1 MIKSI
6 EEIIPAPPSHM
17 VGDGFRVHNFL
28 PGKHSITRMS
38 PFFLIDY
45 GSKIEFSPSERQRGV
60 GVHPH
65 RGFETVTLAYYG
77 KVAHHDSWGNA
88 GVIEEGGVQ
97 WMTAGSGVLHKEY
110 HEKEFSRK
118 GGLFQ
123 MVQLWV
129 NLPAKYKM
137 TKPAYQGF
145 TRDQLGKYELPGNEG
160 VVEVVAGE
168 FNNVKGPATTFSPL
182 NLCNIRLKK
191 NANVKFDLPANYNT
205 AMIVIEGRA
214 MINDQEA
221 ATDCFVLFRND
232 GEEISVHAPEDCI
245 LLLMSGQPIQE
256 AIVPYGPFL
265 MNTKEEIMQ
274 AYDDFHKGKF
284 GTLED

>member
-1 MIKSI
+1 
-6 EEIIPAPPSHM
+6 
-17 VGDGFRVHNFL
+17 
-28 PGKHSITRMS
+28 
-38 PFFLIDY
+38 
-45 GSKIEFSPSERQRGV
+45 
-60 GVHPH
+60 
-65 RGFETVTLAYYG
+65 
-77 KVAHHDSWGNA
+77 VAHHDSWGNS

-110 HEKEFSRK
+110 HEKEYSKK

-123 MVQLWV
+123 MAQLWV
-129 NLPAKYKM
+129 NLPAKHKM

-145 TRDQLGKYELPGNEG
+145 TREQLGKYNLPSNAG

-168 FNNVKGPATTFSPL
+168 YKGVKGPATTFSSL
-182 NLCNIRLKK
+182 HLFNIRLKK
-191 NANVKFDLPANYNT
+191 GAVETFELPVDYNT
-205 AMIVIEGRA
+205 GMIVIEGKVKVNGKDA
-214 MINDQEA
+214 G
-221 ATDCFVLFRND
+221 TDSFVLFENK
-232 GEEISVHAPEDCI
+232 GTEISVTASEDAI
-245 LLLMSGQPIQE
+245 LLVMSGESIRE